1 MLFAALLAG
10 CATISTNFDYDT
22 GFDFAGLQSYDWKTV
37 DPGADEDPLSRR
49 RVERALN
56 EGLTAGGY
64 RRDSSNPDF
73 YVAIHVGSEDRIDVV
88 NWGYGYG
95 RGAGRYGPRDVSV
108 YTYQEGTLIIDMVDA
123 RSDELVWRGTARR
136 VFTSAPTAEEK
147 TRIVN
152 QAVQKLLAGFPPS

>member
-1 MLFAALLAG
+1 VAFATLLVG

-22 GFDFAGLQSYDWKTV
+22 DFDFTALQSYEWKIWQP
-37 DPGADEDPLSRR
+37 DPDEDPLSRR
-49 RVERALN
+49 RVERALV
-56 EGLTAGGY
+56 EGLNAEGY
-64 RRDSSNPDF
+64 RHDPDDPDF
-73 YVAIHVGSEDRIDVV
+73 YVAIHLGSEERIDVV